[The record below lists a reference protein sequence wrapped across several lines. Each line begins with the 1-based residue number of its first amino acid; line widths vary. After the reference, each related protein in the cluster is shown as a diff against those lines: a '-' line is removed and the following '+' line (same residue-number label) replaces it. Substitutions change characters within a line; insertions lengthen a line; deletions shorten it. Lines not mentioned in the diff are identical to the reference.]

1 MKSTFVMAQLQ
12 SHPDPNQNLMKA
24 EKAIKEASERYRPDC
39 MIFPEVFMCSFP
51 AGTGREEILSSAQ
64 PLDGSFV
71 NGMKHMAKQYG
82 ILDYLWHERG
92 CRG

>member
-12 SHPDPNQNLMKA
+12 SEPDPNVNLIKA
-24 EKAIKEASERYRPDC
+24 ERAMQEASERYRPDC

-64 PLDGSFV
+64 SLDGSFV
-71 NGMKHMAKQYG
+71 NGMKQ
-82 ILDYLWHERG
+82 LV
-92 CRG
+92 